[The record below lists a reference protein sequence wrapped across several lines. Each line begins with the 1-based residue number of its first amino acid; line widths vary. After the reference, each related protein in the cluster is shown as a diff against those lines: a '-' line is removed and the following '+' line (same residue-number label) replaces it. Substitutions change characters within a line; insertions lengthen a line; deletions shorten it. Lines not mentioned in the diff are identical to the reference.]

1 MWCGKHIANTLNM
14 LFTLFRKNKIKLNDQ
29 NNQTNIDLFL
39 FFLSLLTFFPCRRY
53 PNVHDPEDNILALK
67 KRAALQFN
75 VEDISD
81 YVLLLDGDEVDSD
94 V

>member
-1 MWCGKHIANTLNM
+1 MKLKMWCGKHSHNICLPCFAQKELLHVKT
-14 LFTLFRKNKIKLNDQ
+14 
-29 NNQTNIDLFL
+29 NQTIIDLFL
-39 FFLSLLTFFPCRRY
+39 FLFLNIFFCFRY

-75 VEDISD
+75 IEDISD
-81 YVLLLDGDEVDSD
+81 YVLMLDGDEVDSD